1 MDSIPTCVHFGPNN
15 ILYVSVGMV
24 RKRKKRW
31 EGKIHGLAAKVRK
44 YRSLLLK
51 KKKKKV
57 FVASSKT
64 VNPTI
69 NLLYK

>member
-1 MDSIPTCVHFGPNN
+1 MGSIPTCVHFGPNN

-31 EGKIHGLAAKVRK
+31 EGKIHGLAVKIRK
-44 YRSLLLK
+44 YRSLLF
-51 KKKKKV
+51 KKKKV
-57 FVASSKT
+57 VVASSKT